1 MSKKHAF
8 SCEAADKLI
17 RALCKYPL
25 KTWLHIYV
33 HEKYGGIVRSIYSRK
48 PRPAG
53 SNIALVQLVPI
64 LVPPLPAL
72 SERNECIKER
82 KNNEQVR
89 SLALTLALTPNHLTK
104 KLFRMTSLLYSLM
117 FFSAM
122 IYMNIQ
128 QGMNIY
134 E

>member
-1 MSKKHAF
+1 M
-8 SCEAADKLI
+8 
-17 RALCKYPL
+17 
-25 KTWLHIYV
+25 

-72 SERNECIKER
+72 TERNECVKER

-89 SLALTLALTPNHLTK
+89 SLALTLTLTLT
-104 KLFRMTSLLYSLM
+104 
-117 FFSAM
+117 
-122 IYMNIQ
+122 I
-128 QGMNIY
+128 
-134 E
+134 